1 MSVTSIEKT
10 SDKTQVKIFTTEIQM
25 LEKSMEKNLS
35 KENVTIITNF
45 NTGNFNF
52 ENEKNEK
59 KKTKYKKKTEKKIKS
74 KYKCLKIIFF
84 SMIICSLIL
93 LFFLL

>member
-52 ENEKNEK
+52 ENEKNGK
-59 KKTKYKKKTEKKIKS
+59 KKFKYKKKTEKKIKS